1 MKPAIG
7 VKAAWLALAVLLA
20 VPAVQAQAGAEPAEA
35 SAASVAS
42 VASAASAASAA
53 SPPAPRPAAPRP
65 ATPGPRTP
73 TRTRTRTAL
82 ELCLQQPPIYPSL
95 ALRTGLEG
103 RTLLRFAI
111 TAEGGVQPSVVDQSS
126 GHALL
131 DGAALAHF
139 ERCRAGVIAQAG
151 AALPVGL
158 YRLPITWRLE

>member
-1 MKPAIG
+1 MTPEMG
-7 VKAAWLALAVLLA
+7 LKAACVALVLWLL
-20 VPAVQAQAGAEPAEA
+20 VPVVQAQAGGAESAEA
-35 SAASVAS
+35 A
-42 VASAASAASAA
+42 AASAASAA
-53 SPPAPRPAAPRP
+53 PPRAPRP

-73 TRTRTRTAL
+73 TRTRTAL

-131 DGAALAHF
+131 DEAALAHF

>member
-20 VPAVQAQAGAEPAEA
+20 VPAVQAQAGAEPPEA

-42 VASAASAASAA
+42 VASIASAASAA
-53 SPPAPRPAAPRP
+53 SPPAPRPA
-65 ATPGPRTP
+65 TPGPRTP
-73 TRTRTRTAL
+73 TSTRTAL